1 MTNRKGRLI
10 TILSFAIIR
19 SKNYFR
25 LVPVVLSGLIALS
38 LSFHAVADKSQQAEL
53 DQLKRS
59 ISSLEKELQNQ
70 RQEKDDIQQQ
80 LELVERQSAKI
91 NRKIRLLRK
100 KIADNQ
106 KQLENLVHRQ
116 QQLEKRIMDQ
126 RSAIAEQ
133 IRAAYKTG
141 SEEPVKLL
149 LNQENPQR
157 IARIFKYYE
166 YLLEARSQK
175 IQQFKITIDK
185 LEKTIAEIND
195 IKINLANSQKELQT
209 DLKALLKT
217 TKKRQQTLNS
227 IESQLL
233 TGEQQLSNLQ
243 RQRKELERLIDRV
256 QRAAEKVAPAKDY
269 PSFAASKG
277 KLIWPVK
284 GRLKHSF
291 KSKRGNYL
299 RWEGWLINTQAG
311 TVVQAVHHGRVV
323 FSNYLRGFGLLVI
336 VDHGDGFMSLYAH
349 NQELL
354 RETGDWVQS
363 GEIVSR
369 AGNTGG
375 LNKPALYFE
384 IREKGVPVNPKI
396 WLSKSYTSP

>member
-38 LSFHAVADKSQQAEL
+38 LSFHAAADKSQQAEL
-53 DQLKRS
+53 NQLKRS

-106 KQLENLVHRQ
+106 KQLENPVHRQ

>member
-1 MTNRKGRLI
+1 ML
-10 TILSFAIIR
+10 
-19 SKNYFR
+19 FR
-25 LVPVVLSGLIALS
+25 
-38 LSFHAVADKSQQAEL
+38 
-53 DQLKRS
+53 
-59 ISSLEKELQNQ
+59 
-70 RQEKDDIQQQ
+70 
-80 LELVERQSAKI
+80 
-91 NRKIRLLRK
+91 
-100 KIADNQ
+100 
-106 KQLENLVHRQ
+106 
-116 QQLEKRIMDQ
+116 
-126 RSAIAEQ
+126 
-133 IRAAYKTG
+133 
-141 SEEPVKLL
+141 
-149 LNQENPQR
+149 
-157 IARIFKYYE
+157 
-166 YLLEARSQK
+166 
-175 IQQFKITIDK
+175 
-185 LEKTIAEIND
+185 
-195 IKINLANSQKELQT
+195 
-209 DLKALLKT
+209 
-217 TKKRQQTLNS
+217 
-227 IESQLL
+227 
-233 TGEQQLSNLQ
+233 
-243 RQRKELERLIDRV
+243 
-256 QRAAEKVAPAKDY
+256 
-269 PSFAASKG
+269 SKG

>member
-38 LSFHAVADKSQQAEL
+38 LSFHAAADKSQQAEL
-53 DQLKRS
+53 NQLKRS

>member
-1 MTNRKGRLI
+1 MTNRKGQLI

-19 SKNYFR
+19 SKNALR
-25 LVPVVLSGLIALS
+25 PVSIVLSGLIALS
-38 LSFHAVADKSQQAEL
+38 LSFHVVADQSQQAEL
-53 DQLKRS
+53 NQLKRS

-100 KIADNQ
+100 KIANNE
-106 KQLENLVHRQ
+106 KQLENLVNRQ

-195 IKINLANSQKELQT
+195 IKINLANSQKELQA
-209 DLKALLKT
+209 DLKVLLKT
-217 TKKRQQTLNS
+217 TKKRQQMLNS

-284 GRLKHSF
+284 GRLTQGF

>member
-38 LSFHAVADKSQQAEL
+38 LSFHAAADKSQQAEL
-53 DQLKRS
+53 NQLKRS

-363 GEIVSR
+363 GEIISR

>member
-1 MTNRKGRLI
+1 MINRKGKSI
-10 TILSFAIIR
+10 TILSFARIR
-19 SKNYFR
+19 AKNTLR
-25 LVPVVLSGLIALS
+25 LATVFLSCLIALA
-38 LSFHAVADKSQQAEL
+38 LSVDTVADKSQQAEL

-80 LELVERQSAKI
+80 LQGIELQAAKV
-91 NRKIRLLRK
+91 NRNIRLLRN
-100 KIADNQ
+100 KIARTE
-106 KQLENLVHRQ
+106 KQLSDLNKKQ
-116 QQLEKRIMDQ
+116 QQLEKRIVDQ

-133 IRAAYKTG
+133 IRSIYKTG

-149 LNQENPQR
+149 LNQENPQK

-166 YLLEARSQK
+166 YLLEARSKK
-175 IQQFKITIDK
+175 IQQFKTTIDE
-185 LEKTIAEIND
+185 LEKTIAQINKV
-195 IKINLANSQKELQT
+195 KIDLANSQKDLQT
-209 DLKALLKT
+209 DRKALIKT
-217 TKKRQQTLNS
+217 TKRRQQMLNRL
-227 IESQLL
+227 ENELL
-233 TGEQQLSNLQ
+233 SGEQKLVNLQ
-243 RQRKELERLIDRV
+243 RERKALEKLINRV
-256 QRAAEKVAPAKDY
+256 QRAAAKIAPAKDY
-269 PSFAASKG
+269 PSFASSKG

-284 GRLKHSF
+284 GKLAHSF
-291 KSKRGNYL
+291 KSQRGNYL

-311 TVVQAVHHGRVV
+311 TEVQAIHHGRVV
-323 FSNYLRGFGLLVI
+323 FSNYLRGFGLLII

-354 RETGDWVQS
+354 REAGDWVQS

-396 WLSKSYTSP
+396 WLSKHYTSP

>member
-25 LVPVVLSGLIALS
+25 LVTVVLSGLIALS
-38 LSFHAVADKSQQAEL
+38 LSFHAAADKSQQAEL

-195 IKINLANSQKELQT
+195 IKINLANSQNELQA

>member
-38 LSFHAVADKSQQAEL
+38 LSFHAAADKSQQAEL
-53 DQLKRS
+53 NQLKRS

-195 IKINLANSQKELQT
+195 IKINLANSQNELQA
-209 DLKALLKT
+209 DLKVLLKT
-217 TKKRQQTLNS
+217 TKKRQQMLNS

>member
-38 LSFHAVADKSQQAEL
+38 LSFHAAADKSQQAEL
-53 DQLKRS
+53 NQLKRS

-185 LEKTIAEIND
+185 LEKTIAEINH
-195 IKINLANSQKELQT
+195 IKINLANSQNELQT